1 MRSGGGLR
9 SHALRDDADT
19 RALGV
24 SGISSWDEALD
35 PTIDTATVPVTD
47 AASGAFLGI
56 PYGWPLALAIVL
68 AILLMWVARAPMR
81 RLIWTA
87 CFVAGRMFSRWGFW
101 LVDHGRNARLVT
113 AEKIASQRADEMAE
127 RMAVLR
133 ERVNRQV
140 EPLSKQTNDIIVRL
154 DTAGH
159 ALEGAASDLS
169 GVNVE
174 EVAER
179 ALRSSMLKIDEGRG
193 LSKIEKNTATAASK
207 GLREQLA
214 AVRPALTT
222 LKTQTP
228 IIVNAAEKLS
238 DVEKRFNQGAK
249 TVNETMLAYAEALN
263 SEDRIKVAG
272 RHSIVIPWILAL
284 LITMIALSGV
294 FLNFFLIERPMAEI
308 VGEGAKIGGIGLP
321 VFAAMIVIFLEF
333 VAGVVLMDA
342 AGFTKLIPA
351 FQTMSDR
358 SRTIM
363 FWVAFLFL
371 ASFSFLEAALAIV
384 REQLIEADQQTREM
398 ALGMFGQPAAEGA
411 AAGAAVP
418 AEEPRQ
424 GMQLITMAQIILAVL
439 IPWLL
444 ATAALPLETIIRNSV
459 FILQMLGA
467 GLMLAGGFVFKTIA
481 QAFRSIGML
490 ILTLYDLIIF
500 APLWAER
507 RFKASRGE
515 VMPPAS
521 FEEDR
526 SIPRRKRERPETAEP
541 AAGLELQKAS

>member
-1 MRSGGGLR
+1 M
-9 SHALRDDADT
+9 
-19 RALGV
+19 
-24 SGISSWDEALD
+24 D
-35 PTIDTATVPVTD
+35 PTLDTAPAA

-68 AILLMWVARAPMR
+68 AVLVMWVARQPMR

-101 LVDHGRNARLVT
+101 LVDHGRNARKVT

-140 EPLSKQTNDIIVRL
+140 EPLSKQTGDIIVKL

-159 ALEGAASDLS
+159 ALDAAASDLS

-193 LSKIEKNTATAASK
+193 LSKIEKNTAVAASK

-228 IIVNAAEKLS
+228 VIVKAAEKLS
-238 DVEKRFNQGAK
+238 ETEKRFNQGVK
-249 TVNETMLAYAEALN
+249 TVNDAMTAYDEALR
-263 SEDRIKVAG
+263 SPERVAVAG
-272 RHSIVIPWILAL
+272 KQSILIPWLIAI
-284 LITMIALSGV
+284 LITAIAMSGV

-384 REQLIEADQQTREM
+384 REQIIEQNQETSRM
-398 ALGMFGQPAAEGA
+398 ALSLFNQAGEAGAAAEGA
-411 AAGAAVP
+411 AAAAPV
-418 AEEPRQ
+418 EEPAQQ
-424 GMQLITMAQIILAVL
+424 GMQLITIAQVVLAVL

-459 FILQMLGA
+459 FIFQMTGA
-467 GLMLAGGFVFKTIA
+467 GLMLSLGFICKTVA

-490 ILTLYDLIIF
+490 FLTLYDLVIF
-500 APLWAER
+500 APLWLER
-507 RFKASRGE
+507 KIKARSAAT
-515 VMPPAS
+515 PAADAD
-521 FEEDR
+521 EREP
-526 SIPRRKRERPETAEP
+526 PRRRREPEEKAAARERSPRDMADKE
-541 AAGLELQKAS
+541 LELQKAS

>member
-1 MRSGGGLR
+1 
-9 SHALRDDADT
+9 
-19 RALGV
+19 
-24 SGISSWDEALD
+24 LD
-35 PTIDTATVPVTD
+35 PTVETTPLADP
-47 AASGAFLGI
+47 AAASSGAFLGI
-56 PYGWPLALAIVL
+56 PYGWPLALAIL
-68 AILLMWVARAPMR
+68 ALIIFMWVARQPMR

-101 LVDHGRNARLVT
+101 LVDHGRRAREVT
-113 AEKIASQRADEMAE
+113 SEKIASQRADEMAE

-154 DTAGH
+154 DGATT
-159 ALEGAASDLS
+159 ALEGAANDLT

-222 LKTQTP
+222 LKTQAP
-228 IIVNAAEKLS
+228 IVVKSAEKLGEI
-238 DVEKRFNQGAK
+238 EKRFNQGVK
-249 TVNETMLAYAEALN
+249 TVNDSMQAYDEALH
-263 SEDRIKVAG
+263 SEDRVKVAG
-272 RHSIVIPWILAL
+272 KHSILIPWLLAV
-284 LITMIALSGV
+284 LITGIALSGV

-308 VGEGAKIGGIGLP
+308 VGEGSKIAGIGLP

-342 AGFTKLIPA
+342 AGFTKLIPS

-371 ASFSFLEAALAIV
+371 AAFSFLEAALAIV
-384 REQLIEADQQTREM
+384 REQIIEQNQATGRMAMEM
-398 ALGMFGQPAAEGA
+398 FNPGATPAEGA
-411 AAGAAVP
+411 PAATP
-418 AEEPRQ
+418 AEAPAEQQ
-424 GMQLITMAQIILAVL
+424 GMQLITIAQIVLAVL

-444 ATAALPLETIIRNSV
+444 ATAALPLETIIRNTV
-459 FILQMLGA
+459 FIVQMVGA
-467 GLMLAGGFVFKTIA
+467 GLMLALGFISKTIA

-490 ILTLYDLIIF
+490 ILTLYDLVIF

-507 RFKASRGE
+507 KYKARRSAA
-515 VMPPAS
+515 AS
-521 FEEDR
+521 EPEPEEARD
-526 SIPRRKRERPETAEP
+526 IPKRKREPASKTEARPQQE
-541 AAGLELQKAS
+541 LELQKAS